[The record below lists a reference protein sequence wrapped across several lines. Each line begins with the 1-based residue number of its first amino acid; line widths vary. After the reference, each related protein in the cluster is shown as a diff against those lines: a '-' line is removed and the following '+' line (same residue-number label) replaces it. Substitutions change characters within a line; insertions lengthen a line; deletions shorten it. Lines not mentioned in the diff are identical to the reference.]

1 MGPLLHGPPAPL
13 SYNQDYLVLIDWR
26 NPMPAPIKTKTIP
39 ALEVRTQLGQIMKD
53 VQGGRVRVL
62 VEKSGVPM
70 VGIIS
75 AEEFQRVVTERE
87 ARFAVV
93 DRIRRRVPSVPDA
106 EIQRDVRVAL
116 KTRRS
121 RRRA

>member
-1 MGPLLHGPPAPL
+1 
-13 SYNQDYLVLIDWR
+13 
-26 NPMPAPIKTKTIP
+26 MPAPIKTKTIP
-39 ALEVRTQLGQIMKD
+39 ALEVRTQLGRIMKD
-53 VQGGRVRVL
+53 VRGGRVRVL

-75 AEEFQRVVTERE
+75 AEEFHRVVTEQE
-87 ARFAVV
+87 VRFAVV
-93 DRIRRRVPSVPDA
+93 DRMRRRAPSVPDA
-106 EIQRDVRVAL
+106 EIQGDVRAAL

>member
-1 MGPLLHGPPAPL
+1 
-13 SYNQDYLVLIDWR
+13 
-26 NPMPAPIKTKTIP
+26 MPASIKTKTVP

-53 VQGGRVRVL
+53 VRGGRMRVL

-75 AEEFQRVVTERE
+75 AEEFQRVITERE

-93 DRIRRRVPSVPDA
+93 DRIRRRVSSVSDA
-106 EIQRDVRVAL
+106 EIQQDVRAAS

-121 RRRA
+121 RGRA

>member
-1 MGPLLHGPPAPL
+1 MAA
-13 SYNQDYLVLIDWR
+13 S
-26 NPMPAPIKTKTIP
+26 IKTKTVP

-93 DRIRRRVPSVPDA
+93 DRIRRRAPSLPDA
-106 EIQRDVRVAL
+106 EIQGDVRGAL

>member
-1 MGPLLHGPPAPL
+1 
-13 SYNQDYLVLIDWR
+13 
-26 NPMPAPIKTKTIP
+26 MPAPIKTKTVP

-53 VQGGRVRVL
+53 VQGGRLRVL

-93 DRIRRRVPSVPDA
+93 DRIRRRLPSVPDA
-106 EIQRDVRVAL
+106 QIHQDVRAAL
-116 KTRRS
+116 KTRRP

>member
-1 MGPLLHGPPAPL
+1 
-13 SYNQDYLVLIDWR
+13 
-26 NPMPAPIKTKTIP
+26 MPAPIKTKTIP
-39 ALEVRTQLGQIMKD
+39 ALEVRTQLGRIMKD
-53 VQGGRVRVL
+53 VRGGRVRVL

-93 DRIRRRVPSVPDA
+93 DRIRRRAPSLPDA
-106 EIQRDVRVAL
+106 EIQQDVRAAL
-116 KTRRS
+116 KTRRT

>member
-1 MGPLLHGPPAPL
+1 
-13 SYNQDYLVLIDWR
+13 
-26 NPMPAPIKTKTIP
+26 MPAPIKTKTIP
-39 ALEVRTQLGQIMKD
+39 ALEVRTQLGRIMKD
-53 VQGGRVRVL
+53 VRGGRVRVL

-93 DRIRRRVPSVPDA
+93 DRIRRRVPSLPDA
-106 EIQRDVRVAL
+106 EIQGDVRAAL
-116 KTRRS
+116 KTKRS

>member
-1 MGPLLHGPPAPL
+1 
-13 SYNQDYLVLIDWR
+13 
-26 NPMPAPIKTKTIP
+26 MPAPIKTKTIP
-39 ALEVRTQLGQIMKD
+39 ALEVRTQLGRIMKD
-53 VQGGRVRVL
+53 VRGGRVRVL

-87 ARFAVV
+87 VRFAVV
-93 DRIRRRVPSVPDA
+93 DRIRRRGRSVPDA
-106 EIQRDVRVAL
+106 EIRQDVRAAL

>member
-1 MGPLLHGPPAPL
+1 
-13 SYNQDYLVLIDWR
+13 
-26 NPMPAPIKTKTIP
+26 MPAPIKTKTIP
-39 ALEVRTQLGQIMKD
+39 ALEVRTQLGRIMKD
-53 VQGGRVRVL
+53 VRGGRVRVL

-106 EIQRDVRVAL
+106 AIQQDVRAAL

>member
-1 MGPLLHGPPAPL
+1 
-13 SYNQDYLVLIDWR
+13 
-26 NPMPAPIKTKTIP
+26 MPAPIKTKTIP
-39 ALEVRTQLGQIMKD
+39 ALEVRTQLGRIMKD
-53 VQGGRVRVL
+53 VRGGRVRVL

-93 DRIRRRVPSVPDA
+93 DRIRRRVLSVPDA
-106 EIQRDVRVAL
+106 EIQQDVRTAL
-116 KTRRS
+116 RTKQS

>member
-1 MGPLLHGPPAPL
+1 
-13 SYNQDYLVLIDWR
+13 
-26 NPMPAPIKTKTIP
+26 MPAPIKTKTIP
-39 ALEVRTQLGQIMKD
+39 ALEVRTQLGRIMKD
-53 VQGGRVRVL
+53 VRGGRVRVL

-75 AEEFQRVVTERE
+75 AEEFQRMVTERE
-87 ARFAVV
+87 VRFAVV

-106 EIQRDVRVAL
+106 EIQQDIRAAL

>member
-1 MGPLLHGPPAPL
+1 
-13 SYNQDYLVLIDWR
+13 
-26 NPMPAPIKTKTIP
+26 MPAPIKTKTIP
-39 ALEVRTQLGQIMKD
+39 ALEVRTQLGRIMKD
-53 VQGGRVRVL
+53 VRGGRVRVL

-87 ARFAVV
+87 TRFAVV

-106 EIQRDVRVAL
+106 AIQGDVRAAL
-116 KTRRS
+116 KTRRA

>member
-1 MGPLLHGPPAPL
+1 MAA
-13 SYNQDYLVLIDWR
+13 S
-26 NPMPAPIKTKTIP
+26 IKTKTVP

-93 DRIRRRVPSVPDA
+93 YRIRRRVTSVPDA
-106 EIQRDVRVAL
+106 EIQGDVRAAL

>member
-1 MGPLLHGPPAPL
+1 
-13 SYNQDYLVLIDWR
+13 
-26 NPMPAPIKTKTIP
+26 MPAPIKTKTIP
-39 ALEVRTQLGQIMKD
+39 ALEVRTQLGRIMKD
-53 VQGGRVRVL
+53 VRGGRVRVL

-87 ARFAVV
+87 TRFAVV
-93 DRIRRRVPSVPDA
+93 DRIRRRAPLVPDA
-106 EIQRDVRVAL
+106 EIQRDLRAAL
-116 KTRRS
+116 KTRRP

>member
-1 MGPLLHGPPAPL
+1 MSAP
-13 SYNQDYLVLIDWR
+13 V
-26 NPMPAPIKTKTIP
+26 KTKTIP
-39 ALEVRTQLGQIMKD
+39 ALEARTHLGEIMKE

-75 AEEFQRVVTERE
+75 AEEFQRVIAERE
-87 ARFAVV
+87 ARFEVV
-93 DRIRRRVPSVPDA
+93 DRIRSRIPAVPDA
-106 EIQRDVRVAL
+106 EVQRNVQEAL
-116 KTRRS
+116 KRARR

>member
-1 MGPLLHGPPAPL
+1 M
-13 SYNQDYLVLIDWR
+13 STS
-26 NPMPAPIKTKTIP
+26 IKTKTVP

-53 VQGGRVRVL
+53 VRGGRMRVL

-75 AEEFQRVVTERE
+75 AEEFQRVITERE

-106 EIQRDVRVAL
+106 EIQRDIRAAS
-116 KTRRS
+116 KTRRA
-121 RRRA
+121 RGRA